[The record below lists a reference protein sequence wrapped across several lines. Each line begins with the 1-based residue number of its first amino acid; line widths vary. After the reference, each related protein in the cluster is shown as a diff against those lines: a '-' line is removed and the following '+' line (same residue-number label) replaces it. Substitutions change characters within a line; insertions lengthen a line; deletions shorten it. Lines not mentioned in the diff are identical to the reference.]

1 MTKYKAVL
9 FAPDGD
15 WVTDYRESDTV
26 DEVWQRLADQG
37 SRWIFYP
44 FGAVIVDHGGST
56 SGSQRIVDTCWP
68 LKGIKGLAIKTVK
81 RELAKLTDE
90 QREALFFA

>member
-15 WVTDYRESDTV
+15 WVTDHRGETI
-26 DEVWQRLADQG
+26 DEVWDKIADQG

-44 FGAVIVDHGGST
+44 FSAIIVDHGGFT
-56 SGSQRIVDTCWP
+56 TGTQRIVDTCP
-68 LKGIKGLAIKTVK
+68 PFMGIKHRSINTVS
-81 RELAKLTDE
+81 RLIASVPEEDMRMILDA
-90 QREALFFA
+90 